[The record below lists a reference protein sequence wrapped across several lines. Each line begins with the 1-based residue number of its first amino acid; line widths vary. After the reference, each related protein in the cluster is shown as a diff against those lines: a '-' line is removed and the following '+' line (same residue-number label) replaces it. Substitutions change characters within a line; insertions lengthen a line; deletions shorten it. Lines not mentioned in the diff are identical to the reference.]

1 MKILSDS
8 SKTSDLMIIITLM
21 HLQIDPI
28 SFMTTELT
36 KYKKKNFGCSIP
48 GYGMGRYE
56 TFFLSSCMDFMRI
69 KAVNYKSCSKV

>member
-36 KYKKKNFGCSIP
+36 KYKKKTSAVV
-48 GYGMGRYE
+48 
-56 TFFLSSCMDFMRI
+56 FLDMEWGDMRRFSSA
-69 KAVNYKSCSKV
+69 AVWILCESKP